1 MLVHCLIP
9 TLRKLRWEEGI
20 QGLDSEILSQNK
32 GLVEFCLP
40 FHSGLLS
47 GIHLNLL
54 TFYFFFKD
62 LFNLLYIYI
71 YEHFACIYVCVLCAC
86 LLPIRGAGFLE
97 LELQKIVSH

>member
-62 LFNLLYIYI
+62 LFNLLYIY
-71 YEHFACIYVCVLCAC
+71 EHFACIYVCVLCAC

>member
-62 LFNLLYIYI
+62 LFNLLYIYMNI
-71 YEHFACIYVCVLCAC
+71 LPAFMFVFYVHVCC
-86 LLPIRGAGFLE
+86 P
-97 LELQKIVSH
+97 